1 MKWVAIILVVVGVLA
16 GIVAIEYFTV
26 SIHALPAFLGGKPH
40 HHVRGH
46 YHKRG
51 AIAALIAVVALGS
64 GIYLFLKDRKNTK
77 STEGAAGPTPAPE
90 SGAGLL

>member
-26 SIHALPAFLGGKPH
+26 SIHSLPAFLGGKPH

-51 AIAALIAVVALGS
+51 AIAAVIAIAALAS
-64 GIYLFLKDRKNTK
+64 GIYLLLKVRKEAAAASATSGS
-77 STEGAAGPTPAPE
+77 STTPE
-90 SGAGLL
+90 SGASLL